1 MKRMAET
8 VDPETALPWQK
19 LAAALS
25 DLVAVEPS
33 RDPGLDPHEARIQAV
48 ADCLIGAGV
57 LAPAEL
63 SQRMAA
69 LAVKLGADKDRAHPK
84 ARFSNARPNDIGG
97 MPGGPVSTAA
107 GSLEDWEKLAVALGT
122 ALGQHRISNLH
133 ERRRSAEDLGE
144 DYHRLGYFE
153 RMVQANANLLY
164 EKRVLTRE
172 EVDRRILALRK
183 ARQRER
189 K

>member
-1 MKRMAET
+1 MQAMAHP
-8 VDPETALPWQK
+8 VDPESALPWQK

-33 RDPGLDPHEARIQAV
+33 GDAGLDVHEARIQAV

-57 LAPAEL
+57 LDAAEL
-63 SQRMAA
+63 SARMAA

-84 ARFSNARPNDIGG
+84 TRFSNARPNDIGG
-97 MPGGPVSTAA
+97 MPGGPVSTVA
-107 GSLEDWEKLAVALGT
+107 GAVEDWEKLAVALGT
-122 ALGQHRISNLH
+122 AMGQHRISNLH

-172 EVDRRILALRK
+172 EVDRRIDALRK
-183 ARQRER
+183 AKQRKVR
-189 K
+189 